1 MNLEPR
7 PIRYRVGDYVTLT
20 RSFSREDLAAF
31 ARLSGD
37 TNPLHG
43 DDRYAAQS
51 EFGRTIVPLHL
62 TSAPLSAIAGTMIPG
77 EPALYL
83 GHELRA
89 VSPVR
94 FGETVTYSACVSA
107 HNHSHG
113 VISLKLLVHCAGR
126 VVLDGTMRVRQRDQA
141 RTMPPAPTAHVSTD
155 RCVAITGASGAVAG
169 SIARALAPAGWNFL
183 LISRSGEALEGLAA
197 DVRRHGAACEIMI
210 ADLGVPGG
218 RQAAAAATRHAGA
231 VAIVHTASPA
241 VTASLAALVDVNY
254 AALRALTEAAVPA
267 MLTRQHGCVVQISS
281 QAADTVPDGWEDYA
295 MAKAMAATW
304 THALDRRLGQW
315 GIVGLVVQPGFI
327 DTGFSE
333 GFRPEGQPV
342 LLPDEV
348 GAAVAEA
355 MSGAQCTRGTLLLEP
370 GSAKRVAPA
379 GRPVSTTLA
388 DRADSH
394 PAEPCPSAPSA
405 ASALA
410 QTVGGF
416 LGLGA
421 DQNLSGG
428 GLGITPGWDS
438 LRHIELLLHLE
449 DRFGISFSTQDMV
462 ATTRFDEL
470 QELWRGKVVTQ
481 SGVRGH

>member
-1 MNLEPR
+1 MNREPQ
-7 PIRYRVGDYVTLT
+7 PIRYRVGDYVTFT
-20 RSFSREDLAAF
+20 RSFSQGDFAAF

-62 TSAPLSAIAGTMIPG
+62 TSAPLSAIAGMMIPG

-89 VSPVR
+89 IGPVR

-107 HNHSHG
+107 HNHSHD
-113 VISLKLLVHCAGR
+113 VISLKLLAHCAGR

-155 RCVAITGASGAVAG
+155 RCVAITGASGALAG

-183 LISRSGEALEGLAA
+183 LISRSGRALEGLAA
-197 DVRRHGAACEIMI
+197 DVRRHGATCESVI
-210 ADLGVPGG
+210 ADLGVPAG
-218 RQAAAAATRHAGA
+218 RQAAAAATSHAGA

-267 MLTRQHGCVVQISS
+267 MLTRQHGYVVQISS
-281 QAADTVPDGWEDYA
+281 QAVDTVPDGWEDYA

-327 DTGFSE
+327 ATGFSE
-333 GFRPEGQPV
+333 GLRPKGQPV

-355 MSGAQCTRGTLLLEP
+355 MSGEQRARGTLLLEP
-370 GSAKRVAPA
+370 GSATWRTQA
-379 GRPVSTTLA
+379 GSAVTTIPA
-388 DRADSH
+388 DRGDSQ
-394 PAEPCPSAPSA
+394 PAEPSPYTPA
-405 ASALA
+405 AGHALA

-428 GLGITPGWDS
+428 GLGITQGWDS

-462 ATTRFDEL
+462 ATTRFDDL
-470 QELWRGKVVTQ
+470 QELWRGKIVAT
-481 SGVRGH
+481 SGARGQ